1 MRADGSLAVGD
12 ETVAPVA
19 ARRAQELLHGP
30 DGVVWASRDALWR
43 GRLPLWQPARGRGYR
58 FTLDAVLLASF
69 APAVEDGEALDLGAG
84 CGIVGLMLLALG
96 KAARLTAVE
105 RQPAAAALATR
116 NVADYGWQQ
125 RAQVVCGDLRAGE
138 LPRADLVTFNPPYF
152 ALAHSKPSTEPGRDA
167 GRRECFGTLA
177 DFVARA
183 AACLRPSG
191 QLACIVPYARRAEL
205 RTLVQQAGLVD
216 VGGRPVRPRAAAAPL
231 HLLLSARRPAAGS
244 AAPAAPDA
252 SAPVAAWCP
261 PLVVHADAGG
271 YTPEVQALID
281 GPAAWQHPANDG
293 ANRWPSVG

>member
-1 MRADGSLAVGD
+1 MRTDGPLAVGG
-12 ETVAPVA
+12 ERVAPVA
-19 ARRAQELLHGP
+19 ARRVQELLH
-30 DGVVWASRDALWR
+30 DAEGVAWASRDALWR

-69 APAVEDGEALDLGAG
+69 APAVQDGEALDLGAG

-105 RQPAAAALATR
+105 RQPSAAALATR

-125 RAQVVCGDLRAGE
+125 RARVVCGDLREGG
-138 LPRADLVTFNPPYF
+138 LPSADLVTFNPPYF

-183 AACLRPSG
+183 ASCLRPSG

-205 RTLVQQAGLVD
+205 RLLVQRAGLVD
-216 VGGRPVRPRAAAAPL
+216 VDGRPVRPRAAAAPL
-231 HLLLSARRPAAGS
+231 HLLLSARRPASGFV
-244 AAPAAPDA
+244 APAALDDA
-252 SAPVAAWCP
+252 APVAAWRP

-271 YTPEVQALID
+271 YTREVQDLID
-281 GPAAWQHPANDG
+281 GPAAWQHPADDG
-293 ANRWPSVG
+293 AGRSPSAG